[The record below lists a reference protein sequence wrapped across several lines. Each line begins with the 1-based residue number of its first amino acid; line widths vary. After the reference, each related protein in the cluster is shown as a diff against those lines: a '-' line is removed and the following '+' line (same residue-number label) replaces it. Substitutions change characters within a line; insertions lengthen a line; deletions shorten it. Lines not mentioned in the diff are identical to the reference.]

1 MEFVAVAIAAVLGW
15 QVGTLGRKE
24 LKAIA
29 IVVLG
34 WTTVTTLA
42 SLPYVSVA
50 GVLVG
55 RGALRLP
62 GARVK
67 TVMAKAEARLEA
79 KQGMENAIYC
89 ASAFLGIPP
98 YYLVA
103 VTSGMVHYPLPRFV
117 ALGLLGRFARFA
129 ILVSVPG
136 LVEALHIR

>member
-50 GVLVG
+50 GVLVV
-55 RGALRLP
+55 L
-62 GARVK
+62 
-67 TVMAKAEARLEA
+67 
-79 KQGMENAIYC
+79 
-89 ASAFLGIPP
+89 AFRTLLIAVP
-98 YYLVA
+98 YTLA
-103 VTSGMVHYPLPRFV
+103 M
-117 ALGLLGRFARFA
+117 LLKRWRR
-129 ILVSVPG
+129 SK
-136 LVEALHIR
+136 R